1 MLEMMKRHREWWVIS
16 ECLRLEVLVAVG
28 SGSLYLDWLVMLVVM
43 GDDLRPYGFV
53 GQFDILRPVGKVTV
67 CLILTSIT
75 YISSITLLLLL
86 H

>member
-1 MLEMMKRHREWWVIS
+1 
-16 ECLRLEVLVAVG
+16 
-28 SGSLYLDWLVMLVVM
+28 M
-43 GDDLRPYGFV
+43 GDGFTSLRVWGNDLRPYGFV